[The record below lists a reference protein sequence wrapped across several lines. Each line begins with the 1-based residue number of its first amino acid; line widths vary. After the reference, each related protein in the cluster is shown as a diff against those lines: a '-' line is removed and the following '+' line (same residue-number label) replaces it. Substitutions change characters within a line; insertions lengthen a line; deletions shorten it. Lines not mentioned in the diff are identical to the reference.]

1 MPTTDIPRDEWPLF
15 FDSFSLRH
23 DGWLVD
29 LDVDEQDGSHDK
41 VEAHELPLEGIFADE
56 KDSENT
62 ILISVGK
69 TGEDRLRHEIEGATR
84 VRLEQTDDGAD
95 KAIEIESR
103 TGKTVLALR
112 VPARLDT
119 LDGYIA

>member
-1 MPTTDIPRDEWPLF
+1 MPTTEIPKNEWSLF

-29 LDVDEQDGSHDK
+29 LDIDEQDVSHDK

-56 KDSENT
+56 KDSENI

-69 TGEDRLRHEIEGATR
+69 TSEDRLRHEIEGATR

-95 KAIEIESR
+95 KAIQIESR